1 MQEPVAA
8 LFDIN
13 TDDISIAATNPEST
27 SAAVAVCINTE
38 GIIIDESNTEL
49 NNEDESLVG
58 DFQRLSVSGPQTNE
72 ISDIE
77 ISDIDRATHSTV
89 TLSRWQTKLRRLSS
103 YMLVREKKI
112 KFKEKTIFLQLN
124 KIKAY
129 KAKSTLLNCKVCLV
143 NTCDN
148 IIFPCSHFIMCKHCY
163 DILTNPPNVCH
174 LCPICRTR
182 IQTHSHV
189 FLA

>member
-27 SAAVAVCINTE
+27 SAAVAVGINTEGIIIDESNTEPNNTDYISTVATNPESTSAAVAVGTNNE

-72 ISDIE
+72 ISDI
-77 ISDIDRATHSTV
+77 DRATHSTV
-89 TLSRWQTKLRRLSS
+89 TLSRWQTKLRRISS
-103 YMLVREKKI
+103 YMLVREKKSSL
-112 KFKEKTIFLQLN
+112 KKKQFSYN
-124 KIKAY
+124 
-129 KAKSTLLNCKVCLV
+129 
-143 NTCDN
+143 
-148 IIFPCSHFIMCKHCY
+148 
-163 DILTNPPNVCH
+163 
-174 LCPICRTR
+174 
-182 IQTHSHV
+182 
-189 FLA
+189 